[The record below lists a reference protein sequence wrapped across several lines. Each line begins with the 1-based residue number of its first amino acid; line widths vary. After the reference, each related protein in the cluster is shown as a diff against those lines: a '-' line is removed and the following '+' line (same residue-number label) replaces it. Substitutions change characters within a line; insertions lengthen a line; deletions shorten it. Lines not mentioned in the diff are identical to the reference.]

1 MIPVTQVINSQ
12 RGSHSTT
19 EPQVLPRLATGN
31 ALIPTDVLN
40 LRHGS
45 QLVATVETNLQ
56 KNLFLL
62 RIGGQHIAASSNL
75 PLAAGEKLLITVDR
89 SGPMLQ
95 LRTHVESATTPRLP
109 VQTQSPEN
117 LQFQTVDRALRFALP
132 RQQPMGSLIAQ
143 LGQLPLDKIDSRIS
157 QQLQR
162 LFTQSNSPQQL
173 LKPAQLQQAII
184 NSGTLLEHKLL
195 TSPEKNPASDFK
207 AQLLKT
213 LQQAMSTPNQNE
225 EVGRVQRQV
234 REITESAL
242 ARIES
247 QQLTT
252 LRDEGGRRML
262 TTDLLLR
269 EGERTH
275 GVEIAID
282 RQPSKKR
289 ANKNRDDENS
299 TSAEKAQHR
308 WQVTLNFDLPNIG
321 KLQSLIQLNSSGLHV
336 DFRTDQ
342 PDTRQQLQSNFEKL
356 QHQLTQAGLEDSQLT
371 AGIFPKADGTQS
383 LLQRPVSRP
392 LIDMEV

>member
-31 ALIPTDVLN
+31 TLIPTDVLN

-56 KNLFLL
+56 NNLFLL

-89 SGPMLQ
+89 SGPTLL
-95 LRTHVESATTPRLP
+95 LRTAVESTTTPRLP
-109 VQTQSPEN
+109 VHQQSRVS

-143 LGQLPLDKIDSRIS
+143 LGQLPMDKLDSRIS
-157 QQLQR
+157 QQLQQ
-162 LFTQSNSPQQL
+162 LLTQPNSPQQL
-173 LKPAQLQQAII
+173 LRPAQLQQALI

-195 TSPEKNPASDFK
+195 TAPEKNPANDFK

-213 LQQAMSTPNQNE
+213 LQQAISTPNQNE

-234 REITESAL
+234 KEITESAL

-252 LRDEGGRRML
+252 LREEGGRRLL

-282 RQPSKKR
+282 QKPSKQR
-289 ANKNRDDENS
+289 INQTQDDENS
-299 TSAEKAQHR
+299 SSAEEAQHR
-308 WQVTLNFDLPNIG
+308 WQVTLNFDLPNTG
-321 KLQSLIQLNSSGLHV
+321 KLQSLIQLDSSGLHV

-342 PDTRQQLQSNFEKL
+342 PQTREQLRSNFEKL
-356 QHQLTQAGLEDSQLT
+356 QHQLTQVGLENSQLT
-371 AGIFPKADGTQS
+371 AGIFPKTDATQS
-383 LLQRPVSRP
+383 LLQRPASRP